1 MKNNILVIG
10 STGNLGRMLLK
21 YCHKNNIKVDA
32 ITSYKNQSLQKKQQ
46 FFYDIKNGFCL
57 NNSNEQLNFKKLLL
71 KKKFKIIYFL
81 DYGSYSLTYIDLI
94 LKNNTSSYVCIA
106 NKEMII
112 AGGSYLIKKIKKTG
126 NFLIPLDSEHFSL
139 TKSNI
144 SNKNIDKIFIT
155 ASGGPFYFKKNINL
169 NNVGLNQVLN
179 HPKWKMGYNNSIDSS
194 NFINK
199 ILEILELSII
209 FDIEINKI
217 DFLITKEAY
226 IHSLIIYNNSIIS
239 FNCFDNNMLIPL
251 SSPLIEIF
259 NSKKIKINHHKN
271 FEISN
276 FKLELMND
284 KRFKIMRYVNRIKS
298 FTNLEKIYFLILNN
312 KAQSMYLNNLVNYNN
327 ILPYIMKNMPKKK
340 DLLYKIK
347 SFESVISKIS
357 KIKKQYEI
365 I

>member
-57 NNSNEQLNFKKLLL
+57 NYSNEQLNFKKLLL

-155 ASGGPFYFKKNINL
+155 ASGGPFYFKKDINL
-169 NNVGLNQVLN
+169 NNVRLNQVLN
-179 HPKWKMGYNNSIDSS
+179 HPKWKMGSNNSIDSS

-209 FDIEINKI
+209 FDIDIKKI

-226 IHSLIIYNNSIIS
+226 IHSLVLYNNSIIS

-251 SSPLIEIF
+251 ASPLIDIF
-259 NSKKIKINHHKN
+259 NSKKIKIKHHKN
-271 FEISN
+271 FDISN

-284 KRFKIMRYVNRIKS
+284 KRFKIMKYIDRIKC

-312 KAQSMYLNNLVNYNN
+312 KAQSMYLNNFINYNN
-327 ILPYIMKNMPKKK
+327 ILPYIMKNMPSKK
-340 DLLYKIK
+340 DLFYNIN
-347 SFESVISKIS
+347 SFESIISKIN
-357 KIKKQYEI
+357 KIKKKYEI